1 MWDLAKI
8 LGPNFESALSTHEDT
23 NQIGIYIY
31 IIYCYSNNNDHM
43 NSLVTSS
50 LNSQVL
56 QQGKTSKALGPKAEA
71 MAMR

>member
-1 MWDLAKI
+1 MKI
-8 LGPNFESALSTHEDT
+8 
-23 NQIGIYIY
+23 QIKSVYIY